1 MTSFPPQRILMGPG
15 PSDVHPR
22 VLNALSRPTIGHLDP
37 VFQEMMENIKAL
49 LRYAFCTDNDLT
61 IPLSAPGSAGMEAA
75 FVNLLEPGDKVLIL
89 RNGVFGERMRENAI
103 RCSADPIVID
113 AEWGTS
119 FDLNQVE
126 DAFKAHDNI
135 KALAFVHAETSTG
148 VRTDPQPLAELAH
161 KHGALV
167 IIDAVTSLGGIPLK
181 CDEWELDFVYSGT
194 QKCLSAPPG
203 LSPITVSPRAIEK
216 IRNRQNPVQS
226 WFLDLNLIMGYWGG
240 IGGRSYHHTAPVNAL
255 YGLQEA
261 LEMLKEEGLEAA
273 HKRHQLCHRA
283 LAAGL
288 EKLGLNLLVHP
299 DLSLPQLNT
308 VIVPNGLDEAR
319 LRQML
324 LKDFNIEI
332 GAGLGALAGK
342 VWRIGLMGQSATPR
356 HVSTV
361 LSALETCL
369 EQLQH
374 RFSKGEA
381 LSAAW
386 AVLHD
391 QKS

>member
-1 MTSFPPQRILMGPG
+1 MGPG

-37 VFQEMMENIKAL
+37 IFQDMMENIKGL
-49 LRYAFCTDNDLT
+49 LRYAFCTDNALT

-75 FVNLLEPGDKVLIL
+75 FVNLLEPGDKVIIL
-89 RNGVFGERMRENAI
+89 RNGVFGERMRENAL
-103 RCSADPIVID
+103 RCGAEPIVID
-113 AEWGTS
+113 AEWGEG
-119 FDLNQVE
+119 FELNKVE
-126 DAFKAHDNI
+126 DAFKTHKGI

-148 VRTDPQPLAELAH
+148 VRTDPQPLATLAH

-167 IIDAVTSLGGIPLK
+167 IADAVTSLGGIPLK
-181 CDEWELDFVYSGT
+181 CDEWGLDFVYSGT

-203 LSPITVSPRAIEK
+203 LSPITVSPRAIEVIK
-216 IRNRQNPVQS
+216 NRQSPVQS
-226 WFLDLNLIMGYWGG
+226 WFLDLNLIMGYWDGD
-240 IGGRSYHHTAPVNAL
+240 GGRSYHHTAPVNAL
-255 YGLQEA
+255 YGLEEA
-261 LEMLKEEGLEAA
+261 LEMLKEEGLDAA
-273 HKRHQLCHRA
+273 HRRHQLCHKA

-288 EKLGLNLLVHP
+288 EKLELGLLVAPH
-299 DLSLPQLNT
+299 LRLPQLNT
-308 VIVPNGLDEAR
+308 VKVPANIDEAR
-319 LRQML
+319 VRQML
-324 LKDFNIEI
+324 LNDFNIEI

-356 HVSTV
+356 HVSAV

-369 EQLQH
+369 EQLQY
-374 RFSKGEA
+374 RFPKGQA

-386 AVLHD
+386 AVFHD